1 MTKTTLQF
9 KKLTDLAKFSKALSN
24 GFLLNTNKYTL
35 TAKLSTQEIDKAIN
49 QYNALL
55 ITTTD
60 KVFTY

>member
-9 KKLTDLAKFSKALSN
+9 EKLPDLAKFSKALAT

-35 TAKLSTQEIDKAIN
+35 TAKLSNQEIEKAVN

>member
-9 KKLTDLAKFSKALSN
+9 ERLTDLAKFSKGLSN
-24 GFLLNTNKYTL
+24 GFLLNTNKYTV
-35 TAKLSTQEIDKAIN
+35 TAKVSTQEIEKAVN

-55 ITTTD
+55 INTTE

>member
-9 KKLTDLAKFSKALSN
+9 EKLPDLAKFSKALSN

-35 TAKLSTQEIDKAIN
+35 TAKLSSQEVDKAVN
-49 QYNALL
+49 QYNAVL
-55 ITTTD
+55 INTTE